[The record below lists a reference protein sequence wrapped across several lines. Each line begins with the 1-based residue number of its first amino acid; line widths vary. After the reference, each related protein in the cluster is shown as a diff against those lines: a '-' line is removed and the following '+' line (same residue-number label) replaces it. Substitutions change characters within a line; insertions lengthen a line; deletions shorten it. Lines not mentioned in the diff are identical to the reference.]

1 MRILWVSH
9 FLLYPENGFGA
20 LQRSRNLLL
29 ELCRRH
35 EVHLVSLYRR
45 VDTRFISDIG
55 VAQQDLQQYCRTVE
69 LIPYGSSCWKKCMAG
84 GKAFIASTPLSVS
97 LYSSRALVARVL
109 QLTRDYQIDLVHS
122 DTLGL
127 IDTILDRFPAAVK
140 VLNHHNL
147 ESHMM
152 FRRAETEH
160 YRSKK
165 FLFFKEASRLQTY
178 ENQVCRRYDMNLVV
192 SDLDQDRLRHQNPE
206 VRTSVIENSVD
217 CRYYAY
223 APRDGAGQSLVFA
236 GALDWYPNADAMRY
250 FCQELWPSLK
260 QRHSTLV
267 MDVIGRNPPED
278 LRVLIAAQKDI
289 RLHGYVSDVRPYVRR
304 ARVFVC
310 PIRDGGGTR
319 LKLLDALAQGI
330 PVVAT
335 DIACEGLNLKHE
347 EQVLLANT
355 PDEFIRQ
362 IDRLLSDESL
372 CHDLSV
378 NGRKYVECT
387 YSAVSVGEKLST
399 LYEHLVA
406 EKRDQDLCVE

>member
-9 FLLYPENGFGA
+9 FLLYPEAGLGA
-20 LQRSRNLLL
+20 LQRSRSLLL

-35 EVHLVSLYRR
+35 EVHLVSSYRGI
-45 VDTRFISDIG
+45 DTQFISDVR
-55 VAQQDLQQYCRTVE
+55 VARQDLRQYCQTVE
-69 LIPYGSSCWKKCMAG
+69 LVPHGLGWWKKCVAG
-84 GKAFIASTPLSVS
+84 GKALVARTPLSVS
-97 LYSSRALVARVL
+97 FHSSRALAARVL
-109 QLTRDYQIDLVHS
+109 HLTRNYQIDLVHA

-127 IDTILDRFPAAVK
+127 IDAILDMIPAAVK

-152 FRRAETEH
+152 FKRAEREDH
-160 YRSKK
+160 WLKK
-165 FLFFKEASRLQTY
+165 LLLFTEASRLRTY
-178 ENQVCRRYDMNLVV
+178 ENHVCPRYDMNLVV
-192 SDLDQDRLRHQNPE
+192 SDLDQDRLRHQCPE
-206 VRTSVIENSVD
+206 ARTFVIENSVD

-223 APRDGAGQSLVFA
+223 APRDGADQRLIFA

-250 FCQELWPSLK
+250 FCKDVWPRLK
-260 QRHSTLV
+260 QRRSTLV
-267 MDVIGRNPPED
+267 MDVVGRNPPED
-278 LRVLIAAQKDI
+278 LRILIAAQKDI
-289 RLHGYVSDVRPYVRR
+289 RLHGYVPDVRPYVQR
-304 ARVFVC
+304 AMVFVC

-335 DIACEGLNLKHE
+335 DIACEGLNLKPE

-372 CHDLSV
+372 CQRLSV
-378 NGRKYVECT
+378 NGRHYVERA
-387 YSAVSVGEKLST
+387 YSAASIGEKLST
-399 LYEHLVA
+399 LYERLVTEKKGQEPCA
-406 EKRDQDLCVE
+406 E